1 MKRTPIKR
9 VSSGRASQL
18 AEYRRIRAQFMR
30 AHPLCQATLLEHGI
44 PEKLA
49 IEKWCGDGAR
59 QGYGVIILWNGFI
72 VRIPAAVEIHHR
84 NKKNG
89 IRLTDER
96 WFLAVSGEK
105 HDWIESHL
113 SEARALGWSLDI
125 SANPD
130 GMTPGGTQ
138 ALTTTELFARLES

>member
-30 AHPLCQATLLEHGI
+30 AHPLCQATLLASGI
-44 PEKLA
+44 PEVYALDCWRAAGGILGHGLKLM
-49 IEKWCGDGAR
+49 
-59 QGYGVIILWNGFI
+59 WNGLA
-72 VRIPAAVEIHHR
+72 VHVPASVEIHHR

-89 IRLTDER
+89 PRLTDER

-113 SEARALGWSLDI
+113 REARALGWSLDI

-138 ALTTTELFARLES
+138 ALTTSELFARLES